1 MRDEIH
7 YFWKHMT
14 GTSDIPDDGEN
25 PSPPAEPGG
34 LSSGVQRLFQVSSYR
49 FQFGMRRGGDGWFD
63 AATSP
68 GTILRE
74 RARWIRETPERCVV
88 WLPEAEPALR
98 AMVGMVQNLPESVR
112 RMRSDAALCGA
123 LAAHWEPDF
132 LLLQRM
138 DDGDHRLV
146 GGCVCF
152 PSSWSVSEKLGKS
165 VTAIHDVVPTLNAEL
180 GDRIRRFLGQMK
192 PGAVFE
198 RENWGLAAHGEN
210 NAHPDRG
217 MPRLESETPLENVF
231 LRVEYQAFLALPE
244 GVGVLFMMRLAVHP
258 VMDVLKEPDVGRD
271 LRRMLESM
279 PEDIAE
285 YKGIARGRRALIRR
299 MDEILG

>member
-1 MRDEIH
+1 
-7 YFWKHMT
+7 MT
-14 GTSDIPDDGEN
+14 GMTDTPGGGGT
-25 PSPPAEPGG
+25 PSQPAEPGG
-34 LSSGVQRLFQVSSYR
+34 ISSGVQRLFQVSSYR
-49 FQFGMRRGGDGWFD
+49 FQFGMRRGGEGWFD

-68 GTILRE
+68 EPILRE
-74 RARWIRETPERCVV
+74 RARWIQETPERCVV
-88 WLPEAEPALR
+88 WLPEAESILR
-98 AMVGMVQNLPESVR
+98 ETVGMVQNLPESVR
-112 RMRSDAALCGA
+112 RMRSDATLCGA
-123 LAAHWEPDF
+123 LAAHWEHDF

-138 DDGDHRLV
+138 EDGDHRLV

-152 PSSWSVSEKLGKS
+152 PSSWSVTEKLGKS

-180 GDRIRRFLGQMK
+180 GDRIRRFLGQLK

-210 NAHPDRG
+210 NAHPDRE
-217 MPRLESETPLENVF
+217 MPRLEPETPLENVF
-231 LRVEYQAFLALPE
+231 LRVEYQAFVALPE
-244 GVGVLFMMRLAVHP
+244 GVGVLFLIRLGVHP
-258 VMDVLKEPDVGRD
+258 VMELLKEPEVGRD

-285 YKGIARGRRALIRR
+285 YKGIARARLALIRR